1 MKYLKLFE
9 GYQTELEVAKI
20 CREYGIQSWT
30 WKLNS
35 DGLVDIKGNV
45 YLYGKNL
52 KKLPLKF
59 GEVTGYFDCA
69 KNQLTSLEGAPHTVG
84 DFFNCEI
91 NQLTSLEGAPRSVG
105 SGFNCEYNKLTSLEG
120 APRSVGSNFWCENNN
135 IRSFDGLM
143 NIVWCFH
150 CSGNPVREIW
160 NIINPINNIWDSEK
174 MEFFNDLD
182 IIRGEEIAIERLNF
196 FLEEIGKEPVESV
209 KGYKNIY

>member
-20 CREYGIQSWT
+20 CREYGIKNWS
-30 WKLNS
+30 LNK
-35 DGLVDIKGNV
+35 DGLVDVYGNV
-45 YLYGKNL
+45 YLYRENL
-52 KKLPLKF
+52 KKLPLRF
-59 GEVTGYFDCA
+59 GTITGYFSCNDN
-69 KNQLTSLEGAPHTVG
+69 KLTTLEGAPHTVG
-84 DFFNCEI
+84 DYFKCDD
-91 NQLTSLEGAPRSVG
+91 NQLTSLKGAPHTV

-120 APRSVGSNFWCENNN
+120 APRSVGSNFWCADNN